1 MDFYIKAPFPARTC
15 RSGCTYLQVWKQIF
29 VGSDAVHCDGGCS
42 ALRWRLQCTAGKV
55 ALHCGEGCSALQG
68 RLHCTVSWTDLSIPK
83 CITRYW
89 GDVSQWSENLNVMYR
104 LTDYME

>member
-15 RSGCTYLQVWKQIF
+15 RSGCTYLQLWLQIF
-29 VGSDAVHCDGGCS
+29 VGSDAVHCNRGCS
-42 ALRWRLQCTAGKV
+42 ALRGRLQ
-55 ALHCGEGCSALQG
+55 
-68 RLHCTVSWTDLSIPK
+68 CTVSWTDLSIPK

-89 GDVSQWSENLNVMYR
+89 GDVSQWSENLKMMYR

>member
-15 RSGCTYLQVWKQIF
+15 EDGCTYLLERLQIL

-42 ALRWRLQCTAGKV
+42 ALRGRLQCTAGKV
-55 ALHCGEGCSALQG
+55 ALHL
-68 RLHCTVSWTDLSIPK
+68 SWTDLSIPK

-89 GDVSQWSENLNVMYR
+89 GDVSQWSENLKVM
-104 LTDYME
+104 